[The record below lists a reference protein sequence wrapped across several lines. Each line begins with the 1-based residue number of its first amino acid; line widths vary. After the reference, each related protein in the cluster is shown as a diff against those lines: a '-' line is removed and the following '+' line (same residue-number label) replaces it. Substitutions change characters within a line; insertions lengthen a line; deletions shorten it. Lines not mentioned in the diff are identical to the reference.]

1 MTERVAIG
9 GLQVAKPLYDLV
21 QNTLLPGTG
30 LEAAGWWTALEAIV
44 TDLAPRNRELLAK
57 RDALQAQ
64 IDAWHVARR
73 GQPHD
78 HAAYVAFLREI
89 GYLLPEGPDFQVST
103 DNVDPEIASVAGP
116 QLVVPVNNAR
126 YALNAANARWG
137 SLYDALYGTDVLSE
151 ADGATK
157 AGPDGSGYNPVRGA
171 KVIEYARHVLDRCV
185 PLKKG
190 SHLDS
195 TAYAVIDNELAVTLT
210 NGHRVGL
217 KNPAQFVGFQGE
229 MGSPSSVL
237 LSHHGLH
244 IDIRIDREHT
254 IGKTDAAGVADLVI
268 ESALSTILDLEDSV
282 AVVDADDKV
291 LGYRNWLGI
300 LRGT

>member
-30 LEAAGWWTALEAIV
+30 LDAAGWWTALEAIV

-137 SLYDALYGTDVLSE
+137 SLYDALYGTDVLPEDGGAEKGKGYNPARGDKVIAYAAGFLDQAVPLASGKHAE
-151 ADGATK
+151 VTEYLRDGATLV
-157 AGPDGSGYNPVRGA
+157 AQLADGT
-171 KVIEYARHVLDRCV
+171 K
-185 PLKKG
+185 
-190 SHLDS
+190 
-195 TAYAVIDNELAVTLT
+195 TALAD
-210 NGHRVGL
+210 
-217 KNPAQFVGFQGE
+217 PSAFVG
-229 MGSPSSVL
+229 
-237 LSHHGLH
+237 
-244 IDIRIDREHT
+244 
-254 IGKTDAAGVADLVI
+254 
-268 ESALSTILDLEDSV
+268 
-282 AVVDADDKV
+282 
-291 LGYRNWLGI
+291 Y
-300 LRGT
+300 